1 VPQVKLSASKEELE
15 LRNEV
20 IKEKILITSSKV
32 NSKTQNNNKL
42 CLRQNRKI
50 MSIKSIAAKLFAQKI
65 YTKTQAGPLTYCK
78 SKAVL
83 QD

>member
-20 IKEKILITSSKV
+20 IKEEKNTDNSSSKV

-42 CLRQNRKI
+42 CL
-50 MSIKSIAAKLFAQKI
+50 SG
-65 YTKTQAGPLTYCK
+65 KT
-78 SKAVL
+78 
-83 QD
+83 

>member
-20 IKEKILITSSKV
+20 IKEEKNTDNSSSKV

-42 CLRQNRKI
+42 CLSGKKKI
-50 MSIKSIAAKLFAQKI
+50 MSIKSKAKCKKI
-65 YTKTQAGPLTYCK
+65 YTKTSLGH
-78 SKAVL
+78 
-83 QD
+83 

>member
-15 LRNEV
+15 LRNDN
-20 IKEKILITSSKV
+20 KKKKMTSSKV

-42 CLRQNRKI
+42 CLSKKQKNYVNKI
-50 MSIKSIAAKLFAQKI
+50 NSKIICTKI
-65 YTKTQAGPLTYCK
+65 YTKTQAWATNPIASQKLF
-78 SKAVL
+78 L